1 MLQESI
7 ELFHEATYDKGSI
20 LGRGAS
26 GVACGSQLE
35 TSSVAVLAFRFVVRP
50 RRDPKVEYVAK
61 ASLHGLN
68 IKDIKA
74 SPGDLLDAM
83 RREAK
88 ERGA

>member
-68 IKDIKA
+68 IKA